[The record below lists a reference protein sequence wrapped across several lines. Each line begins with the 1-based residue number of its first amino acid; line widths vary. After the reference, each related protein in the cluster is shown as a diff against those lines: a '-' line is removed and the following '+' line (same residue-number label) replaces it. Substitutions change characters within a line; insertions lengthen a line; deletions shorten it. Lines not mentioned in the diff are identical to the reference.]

1 MKIKK
6 IKYIICSIVSLLTVV
21 VLLSGCSGSKKI
33 QGTWN
38 AQDGSGQ
45 NFTIIFNNKKV
56 SVNGKEY
63 SYTQTAVGTQNGTNY
78 YGITQNGKNYSIIFP
93 DKNEDVALMIEPDST
108 DNYLKGKLLYAM
120 NKKRTP
126 DYNSYVKKY
135 LK

>member
-45 NFTIIFNNKKV
+45 NSTIIFNNKKV

-63 SYTQTAVGTQNGTNY
+63 SYTQTAVGTKNGTNY

-126 DYNSYVKKY
+126 DYNSYANKY